1 MSTKKKEDKYTL
13 KGAMNHFSL
22 SEAYTFVC
30 LKLFKDEQELTLSE
44 WESKFKE
51 RNIVINK

>member
-1 MSTKKKEDKYTL
+1 MSTKKKEDRYTL
-13 KGAMNHFSL
+13 KGAMNYFAL
-22 SEAYTFVC
+22 SEAYVFIC
-30 LKLFKDEQELTLSE
+30 LKLFKGEQELTLKE

>member
-1 MSTKKKEDKYTL
+1 MSLKRKEDKYTL
-13 KGAMNHFSL
+13 KGAINYFGL

-30 LKLFKDEQELTLSE
+30 LKLFKSEDEFTLKE
-44 WESKFKE
+44 WKSKFKE

>member
-13 KGAMNHFSL
+13 KGAMNHFAL

-30 LKLFKDEQELTLSE
+30 LKLFKGEEEFTLQE

>member
-1 MSTKKKEDKYTL
+1 MSLKRKEDRYTL
-13 KGAMNHFSL
+13 KGAINHFGL

-30 LKLFKDEQELTLSE
+30 LKLFKSEDEFTLKE